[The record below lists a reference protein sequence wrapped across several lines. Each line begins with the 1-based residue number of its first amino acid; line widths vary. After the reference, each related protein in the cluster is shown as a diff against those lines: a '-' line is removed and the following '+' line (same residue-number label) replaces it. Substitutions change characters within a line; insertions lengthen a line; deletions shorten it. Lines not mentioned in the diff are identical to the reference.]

1 LCVGHSTDA
10 PNPYQPFISVNLLP
24 CDSQKWQKKGRDEG
38 AKAVLLGRWA
48 VGGSWWAG
56 IRVRGRAGKTIAR
69 RKCQCLKLFAT

>member
-24 CDSQKWQKKGRDEG
+24 CDSQKWQTEGRDEG

-48 VGGSWWAG
+48 VGG
-56 IRVRGRAGKTIAR
+56 GR
-69 RKCQCLKLFAT
+69 